1 MTNGNEIALSVRDLS
16 KRFRKTRSARGHTTL
31 KSILLR
37 RSAPRPAPVYTEAL
51 RGVTFE
57 VPRGAAWGI
66 IGPNGSGKSTLLKLI
81 TGIYRPDRGD
91 VHVRGKLAS
100 LIELGAGFHPEF
112 SGRENVILNGIVL
125 GMSKREIQ
133 NRFDDIVAFS
143 ELEDFIDEPVRTYST
158 GMYMRLAFSIAVH
171 VDPDVLLMDEI
182 LSVGDESFVRKCR
195 RKIQDFRDKRKT
207 MLIVSHDL
215 AAVERVCDHALL
227 FEHGRIVERGEPAEV
242 IRRYRSHVNGE
253 GGEGVAVGRGE
264 TGAEK

>member
-1 MTNGNEIALSVRDLS
+1 MTEGKDIAIAVRDLS
-16 KRFRKTRSARGHTTL
+16 KRFRKIGSVRGHTTL
-31 KSILLR
+31 KSLFLR
-37 RSAPRPAPVYTEAL
+37 RSKPRPAPVYTEAL
-51 RGVTFE
+51 RDVTFE

-81 TGIYRPDRGD
+81 TGIYRPDRGEIR
-91 VHVRGKLAS
+91 VRGKVAS

-112 SGRENVILNGIVL
+112 SGRENVLLNGIVL

-182 LSVGDESFVRKCR
+182 LSVGDESFVRKCQ
-195 RKIQDFRDKRKT
+195 RKIQDFRNRRKT

-215 AAVERVCDHALL
+215 ASVERICDRALL
-227 FEHGRIVERGEPAEV
+227 FEHGRVVEGGEPAEV
-242 IRRYRSHVNGE
+242 IRLYRSRVNGE
-253 GGEGVAVGRGE
+253 GGGPGGAAEEG
-264 TGAEK
+264 